1 VPTPSLRPGETITW
15 IKLERPR
22 FALGE
27 ILVSSFTIV
36 GVVMAI
42 AISAGLILGH
52 LKSKRGNA
60 HGSGGLG
67 LR

>member
-1 VPTPSLRPGETITW
+1 VPTPSLKPGETITW

-36 GVVMAI
+36 GVVIVI
-42 AISAGLILGH
+42 AVSAGLILGH
-52 LKSKRGNA
+52 LKSKRTRA